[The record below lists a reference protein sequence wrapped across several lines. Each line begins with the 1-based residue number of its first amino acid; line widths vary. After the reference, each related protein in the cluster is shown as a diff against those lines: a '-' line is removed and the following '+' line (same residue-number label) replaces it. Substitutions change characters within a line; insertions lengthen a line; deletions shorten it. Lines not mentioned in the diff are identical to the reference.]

1 MSSSL
6 ATLFASLQKGL
17 LKNVLTGAGI
27 TLATSGALLLVLNT
41 AVTTFKS
48 SLGAIPLTVL
58 NLAGLAGFDYA
69 FSIILGAIVTKYVQN
84 SSKLSL
90 RKL

>member
-1 MSSSL
+1 MSSLS
-6 ATLFASLQKGL
+6 TLFSSLQKGF

-27 TLATSGALLLVLNT
+27 TLATSGALLIVLNQ

-48 SLGAIPLTVL
+48 SLGSISATVL

-84 SSKLSL
+84 DVDL
-90 RKL
+90 

>member
-1 MSSSL
+1 MGSSL

>member
-1 MSSSL
+1 MSSL
-6 ATLFASLQKGL
+6 ATLFSSLQKGF

-27 TLATSGALLLVLNT
+27 TLGTSGALLLVLNT
-41 AVTTFKS
+41 AVTTFKN
-48 SLGAIPLTVL
+48 SLGAISATVL

-84 SSKLSL
+84 SSKLTL
-90 RKL
+90 RKM

>member
-1 MSSSL
+1 MSSLS
-6 ATLFASLQKGL
+6 TLFSSLQKGF
-17 LKNVLTGAGI
+17 LKNALTGAGV
-27 TLATSGALLLVLNT
+27 TLATSGALLIVLNQAIT
-41 AVTTFKS
+41 VFKN
-48 SLGAIPLTVL
+48 SLGVISATVL

-90 RKL
+90 RKM

>member
-1 MSSSL
+1 MSSLS
-6 ATLFASLQKGL
+6 TLFASLQKGF

-41 AVTTFKS
+41 AVTTFKN
-48 SLGAIPLTVL
+48 SLGGIPVTVL

-69 FSIILGAIVTKYVQN
+69 FSIVLGAIVTKYVQN

-90 RKL
+90 RKR

>member
-1 MSSSL
+1 MSSLS
-6 ATLFASLQKGL
+6 TLFASLQKGL

-41 AVTTFKS
+41 AVTTFKN
-48 SLGAIPLTVL
+48 SLGGISVTVL

-84 SSKLSL
+84 SSKLTL
-90 RKL
+90 RKM

>member
-1 MSSSL
+1 MSSLS
-6 ATLFASLQKGL
+6 TLFASLQKGF
-17 LKNVLTGAGI
+17 LKNILTGAGI